1 MQRITSLVI
10 LTLILVAQA
19 LSVNASPAAPAQA
32 TASPT
37 PSPTPKPG
45 AMILSPM
52 PGQALQGLVPINGIT
67 AQEGF
72 RAAELEFAYTYDLTH
87 TWFLINESDKPVAG
101 GLLAQ
106 WDTTTLTDEIYDLRL
121 TVFLND
127 GRRDSMTVSGLR
139 VRNYTPIETDTP
151 TPITPTSTPVP
162 GDTPVPTITPTPT
175 VTPIPPT
182 FTPFPPN
189 PAQLSTQDIATNLG
203 KGALAVVGMFAL
215 MGIYYLVSIARK
227 KG

>member
-1 MQRITSLVI
+1 MQRIASLVI
-10 LTLILVAQA
+10 PILILVSLA
-19 LSVNASPAAPAQA
+19 LSVSASLAAPTQP

-37 PSPTPKPG
+37 PKPVL
-45 AMILSPM
+45 AILSPL
-52 PGQALQGLVPINGIT
+52 PGQALQGLVPINAIT
-67 AQEGF
+67 AQDGF
-72 RAAELEFAYTYDLTH
+72 QAAELEFAYTHDLTH
-87 TWFLINESDKPVAG
+87 TWFLINESDKPVTG

-121 TVFLND
+121 TVLLND
-127 GRRDSMTVSGLR
+127 GRRDSMTVTGLR

-151 TPITPTSTPVP
+151 TPVAPTSTPVP

-182 FTPFPPN
+182 FTPFPQN
-189 PAQLSTQDIATNLG
+189 PAQLSTHDIATSLG

-215 MGIYYLVSIARK
+215 MGIYYLVNVVRK

>member
-1 MQRITSLVI
+1 MQRIAYFVFLS
-10 LTLILVAQA
+10 LILVAQA
-19 LSVNASPAAPAQA
+19 LSVSATPAAPTPA

-37 PSPTPKPG
+37 SKPG
-45 AMILSPM
+45 VTILSPV
-52 PGQALQGLVPINGIT
+52 PGQALQGLVPIIGNT
-67 AQEGF
+67 AQEAF
-72 RAAELEFAYTYDLTH
+72 QAAELEFAYTHDPTH

-121 TVFLND
+121 TVLMKD
-127 GRRDSMTVSGLR
+127 GHRESMTVSGLR

-151 TPITPTSTPVP
+151 TPVAPTSTPVP
-162 GDTPVPTITPTPT
+162 GDTPVPTTTPTPT
-175 VTPIPPT
+175 ITPIPPT

-189 PAQLSTQDIATNLG
+189 PAQLSTLDITTNLG

-215 MGIYYLVSIARK
+215 MGIYYLVSMARK

>member
-1 MQRITSLVI
+1 MQRIISMVI

-19 LSVNASPAAPAQA
+19 LRVSASPAAPAQA

-37 PSPTPKPG
+37 PKPG
-45 AMILSPM
+45 VTILSPM
-52 PGQALQGLVPINGIT
+52 PGQALQGLVPINGFT
-67 AQEGF
+67 ALDGF
-72 RAAELEFAYTYDLTH
+72 QKAELEFAYTHDQTH
-87 TWFLINESDKPVAG
+87 TWFVLNESDKPVAG

-106 WDTTTLTDEIYDLRL
+106 WDTTTLTDETYDLRL
-121 TVFLND
+121 TVLLND
-127 GRRDSMTVSGLR
+127 GRREGMTVTGLR

-151 TPITPTSTPVP
+151 TPVAPTSTPVP

-215 MGIYYLVSIARK
+215 MGIYYLVIIARK